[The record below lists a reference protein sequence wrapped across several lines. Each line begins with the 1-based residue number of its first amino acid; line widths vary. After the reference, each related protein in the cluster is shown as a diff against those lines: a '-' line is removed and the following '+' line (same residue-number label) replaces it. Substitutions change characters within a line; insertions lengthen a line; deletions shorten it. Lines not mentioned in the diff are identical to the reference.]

1 MKVERAEF
9 AYASKTVDWEIAS
22 AEDHKR
28 AKSEVQLTKPAPGR
42 LPMQQGQPGRTAS
55 IVGFVLIFLGI
66 ISLAYFA
73 SPIRLMLRE
82 TIGQGTINFLPPIL
96 GGLALCGGIAL
107 LFSVR
112 QRTGKKKTE
121 L

>member
-82 TIGQGTINFLPPIL
+82 TIGQGKINFLPPIL
-96 GGLALCGGIAL
+96 GGLALCCGIAL

>member
-1 MKVERAEF
+1 
-9 AYASKTVDWEIAS
+9 
-22 AEDHKR
+22 
-28 AKSEVQLTKPAPGR
+28 
-42 LPMQQGQPGRTAS
+42 MQQRQPGRAAS
-55 IVGFVLIFLGI
+55 IAGFILILVGI

-82 TIGQGTINFLPPIL
+82 TAGQGKINLVPPIL
-96 GGLALCGGIAL
+96 AGLALCSGIAV

-112 QRTGKKKTE
+112 QKMRKKKV

>member
-1 MKVERAEF
+1 
-9 AYASKTVDWEIAS
+9 
-22 AEDHKR
+22 
-28 AKSEVQLTKPAPGR
+28 
-42 LPMQQGQPGRTAS
+42 MQQAQPGRAAS
-55 IVGFVLIFLGI
+55 IFGFILIFLGI

-96 GGLALCGGIAL
+96 GALSLCCGIAL
-107 LFSVR
+107 LLSVR
-112 QRTGKKKTE
+112 QRTVKKKAK

>member
-1 MKVERAEF
+1 MNIE
-9 AYASKTVDWEIAS
+9 KTEVAHVRKKIDGEIRS
-22 AEDHKR
+22 SQDYKR
-28 AKSEVQLTKPAPGR
+28 GKGKDQTTKPAPGS
-42 LPMQQGQPGRTAS
+42 LSMQQGQPGRAAS
-55 IVGFVLIFLGI
+55 VVGVVLIFLGI

-82 TIGQGTINFLPPIL
+82 TIGLGRINFVPPIL

-112 QRTGKKKTE
+112 KSTGRK
-121 L
+121 

>member
-1 MKVERAEF
+1 
-9 AYASKTVDWEIAS
+9 
-22 AEDHKR
+22 
-28 AKSEVQLTKPAPGR
+28 
-42 LPMQQGQPGRTAS
+42 MQQGQAGRAAS
-55 IVGFVLIFLGI
+55 IVGFILILIGI

-82 TIGQGTINFLPPIL
+82 IAGQSHINLVPPIL
-96 GGLALCGGIAL
+96 GGLALCSGIAL

-112 QRTGKKKTE
+112 QRTRKKKAE